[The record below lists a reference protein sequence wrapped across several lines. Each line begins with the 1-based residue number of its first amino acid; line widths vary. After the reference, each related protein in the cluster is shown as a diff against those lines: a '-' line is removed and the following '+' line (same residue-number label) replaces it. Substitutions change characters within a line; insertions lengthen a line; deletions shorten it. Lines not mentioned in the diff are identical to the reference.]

1 MTDTAFAV
9 VQYQDTLGIR
19 TRRPHPQEIRVRP
32 SDLPARNRRNHRRCA
47 PATRRAP
54 LLSIKSSPPPSA
66 SSARAESAERRRQFR
81 QRRRARQ
88 RGAHSSVK
96 ETTPA

>member
-32 SDLPARNRRNHRRCA
+32 SDLPALIAEIIGAVPRDA
-47 PATRRAP
+47 QGATLIDQIIAAAERVVRAG
-54 LLSIKSSPPPSA
+54 
-66 SSARAESAERRRQFR
+66 RSAERQRQFR